1 MNFEK
6 FYTEFQAAKAVHD
19 LERMSNFIA
28 QATDYYCEFIKAGKK
43 NEIPSDLMGIVKHL
57 GILVYNVMNLLG
69 SGKGDKA
76 IAYLATINKI
86 NSNSFDF
93 FFYLRYLLGRA
104 LYLMGNYSSAI
115 TAFAGYEERRTKEWN
130 AVDADELSLFYR
142 ANSLAML
149 GDFNSAAQLY
159 EQILTIKADFPE
171 VKNNIELVLRGTNE
185 NLNLEVKSLWNFP
198 YWRDVPIFINS
209 RDRLGVTKK
218 LIDWLLAAGYRKLI
232 VLDNASTYPPLLEY
246 YSALERDSRIKI
258 IRLGKNLG
266 FKALW
271 LSGILEQLKISTP
284 YIYTDPDVLPIED
297 CLKDFV
303 KQLMKFLDSNHE
315 LRKVGLGLVYDD
327 ITFFGKDAAQAVQ
340 RNFYEGT
347 QIGDDVYYAQID
359 TTFAL
364 YSNVRHYSLRFSL
377 RTTGDLR
384 AYHLPWYF
392 DYDNLP
398 ADERYYLEH
407 ADKNSVTTVKK
418 FLEVKS

>member
-185 NLNLEVKSLWNFP
+185 NLNLEVKSFSA
-198 YWRDVPIFINS
+198 S
-209 RDRLGVTKK
+209 R
-218 LIDWLLAAGYRKLI
+218 
-232 VLDNASTYPPLLEY
+232 
-246 YSALERDSRIKI
+246 
-258 IRLGKNLG
+258 KN
-266 FKALW
+266 
-271 LSGILEQLKISTP
+271 
-284 YIYTDPDVLPIED
+284 
-297 CLKDFV
+297 
-303 KQLMKFLDSNHE
+303 
-315 LRKVGLGLVYDD
+315 
-327 ITFFGKDAAQAVQ
+327 
-340 RNFYEGT
+340 
-347 QIGDDVYYAQID
+347 
-359 TTFAL
+359 
-364 YSNVRHYSLRFSL
+364 
-377 RTTGDLR
+377 
-384 AYHLPWYF
+384 
-392 DYDNLP
+392 
-398 ADERYYLEH
+398 
-407 ADKNSVTTVKK
+407 
-418 FLEVKS
+418 